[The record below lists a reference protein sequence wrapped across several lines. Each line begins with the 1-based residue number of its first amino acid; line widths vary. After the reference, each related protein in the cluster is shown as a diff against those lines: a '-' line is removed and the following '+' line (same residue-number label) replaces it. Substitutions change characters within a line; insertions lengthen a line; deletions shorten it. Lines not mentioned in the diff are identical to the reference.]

1 VGVPR
6 VEILPI
12 HSLSSQHWLPH
23 PRSLRMDLVS
33 IVLDLGTY
41 GDVELGHEAE

>member
-1 VGVPR
+1 
-6 VEILPI
+6 
-12 HSLSSQHWLPH
+12 
-23 PRSLRMDLVS
+23 LRMDLVS